1 MWISPF
7 TEWTINLQ
15 QMRFHMRLRFWCLL
29 PIAIA
34 GIPRGFWIDS
44 DAVTFQVLCARVVI
58 RWKNSRFNFHLRK
71 ISWSNTCFQHM
82 TPAFIFIKK
91 KHWQALKKIRT
102 SQLYAKRNQNIRQL
116 TRERFSS
123 RVGASFYAFSST
135 LQGGV
140 EELWRFDNKGW
151 KLEFF
156 SV

>member
-58 RWKNSRFNFHLRK
+58 RWKNSRFNFTYAKFPDQIR
-71 ISWSNTCFQHM
+71 
-82 TPAFIFIKK
+82 AFNIWLPLLFLLKK